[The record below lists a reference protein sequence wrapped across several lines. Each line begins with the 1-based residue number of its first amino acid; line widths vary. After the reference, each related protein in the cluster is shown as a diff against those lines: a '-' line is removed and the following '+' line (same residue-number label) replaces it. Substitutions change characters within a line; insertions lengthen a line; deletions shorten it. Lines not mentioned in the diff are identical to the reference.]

1 MEQIQNKY
9 NLIKLGELV
18 VKNLESAIEWC
29 ENQELLPKEHV
40 CQTCHRPMNFVKE
53 GLGVFRCWRSGC
65 SSRKYPVEKDAWF
78 DGVQS
83 VDMVA
88 KGILMTYAWTQNFTY
103 DQAVRESTLLAT
115 GNVTSRN
122 TISNCTVIVGK
133 FFLGFVPYF
142 SPCSNAH
149 WVLASALAYSF
160 NSILFNI

>member
-18 VKNLESAIEWC
+18 VKNPESAIEWC
-29 ENQELLPKEHV
+29 KNQELLPKERV
-40 CQTCHRPMNFVKE
+40 CQTCHRPMNFVK
-53 GLGVFRCWRSGC
+53 GLDVFRCWRSGC
-65 SSRKYPVEKDAWF
+65 SSRRYPVAKDTWF

-83 VDMVA
+83 ADIVT
-88 KGILMTYAWTQNFTY
+88 KGILITYAWTQNFTY
-103 DQAVRESTLLAT
+103 DQAVRESALLAT
-115 GNVTSRN
+115 GNVTSIN
-122 TISNCTVIVGK
+122 TISDSYSYCRQV
-133 FFLGFVPYF
+133 FLGFVLYF